1 MMAAMFEKMVH
12 DQEAQDLR
20 RQIISQKDAAAM
32 LEAVP
37 SVAPK
42 GVVLS
47 GSKLLAWFREIVLT
61 YLEERY
67 WTSQFAFNALQKLFA
82 DAPALLATWR
92 QVTQSDE
99 RVIALREEGRWK
111 EAWTHAA
118 DAIIAA
124 HVGDRHQ
131 EQRKRL
137 KPAAHLR
144 QTDDMTVA
152 TTATVHL
159 EDVQSREVLGL
170 WDGIASLVRDLEQN
184 ALHSRHGI
192 SVLGID
198 LSCREGRKHHQR
210 IMSVLHSYRDCQRAL
225 ELYGALQEDHQTHLE
240 DKMGKELLPS
250 EGTPTA
256 TLAEVRACA
265 QNYEAREHVRVQ
277 DTGRQLRSLGISVPK
292 TPRSG
297 ARLAA
302 VHQLSD
308 SDEEGTSSD
317 DRSDN
322 ETDADGAGGG
332 VDHPDAKKEGKASP
346 KASNSIDLDA
356 LFKAF
361 AAFNAA
367 GTECEKDLEEL
378 DQDAARC
385 FGHHLRRS
393 RFDRQVQRGLEVTEV
408 TPDTCR
414 AQ

>member
-92 QVTQSDE
+92 QVTQSDQ
-99 RVIALREEGRWK
+99 RVIALRDEGRWK
-111 EAWTHAA
+111 EAWTLAA

-131 EQRKRL
+131 AQRKRL
-137 KPAAHLR
+137 KAAAHLR
-144 QTDDMTVA
+144 QRGDMTVA
-152 TTATVHL
+152 TTATAHL

-170 WDGIASLVRDLEQN
+170 WDDIASLVRDLELD
-184 ALHSRHGI
+184 ALHSPCV
-192 SVLGID
+192 SVLGLD

-210 IMSVLHSYRDCQRAL
+210 IMSVLHRYRDCQRAL
-225 ELYGALQEDHQTHLE
+225 ELYGTLQEDHQTHLE
-240 DKMGKELLPS
+240 DKMGKKLLPS

-256 TLAEVRACA
+256 TLVEVRDCA
-265 QNYEAREHVRVQ
+265 QRYEAREHIRVQ

-292 TPRSG
+292 KPKSG
-297 ARLAA
+297 APVRPAA
-302 VHQLSD
+302 ADQRSD
-308 SDEEGTSSD
+308 SEEESASAD
-317 DRSDN
+317 DRSDH

-332 VDHPDAKKEGKASP
+332 IDQPAKKKEEKTP
-346 KASNSIDLDA
+346 TNSNSVDLDA

-361 AAFNAA
+361 AFMGAA
-367 GTECEKDLEEL
+367 NCKDDKDVPSAKEL
-378 DQDAARC
+378 DDDAAIMKQVY
-385 FGHHLRRS
+385 FQAVS
-393 RFDRQVQRGLEVTEV
+393 RNAHRD
-408 TPDTCR
+408 D
-414 AQ
+414 